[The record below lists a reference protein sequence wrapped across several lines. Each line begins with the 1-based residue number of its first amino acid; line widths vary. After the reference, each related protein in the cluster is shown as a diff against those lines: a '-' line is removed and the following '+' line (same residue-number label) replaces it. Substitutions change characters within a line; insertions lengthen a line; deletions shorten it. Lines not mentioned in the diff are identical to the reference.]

1 MKTKHRLWI
10 AALSCTLA
18 CGSATPSSTGVEERA
33 VLSSAGAGG
42 EIDDSALGQNSA
54 AAGVGRQRAMRLSMG
69 KARAETC
76 ARWLPVARRAG
87 RGAGVDP
94 WMLLAIAWVESGFSE
109 QAVSSVGARG
119 PMQLMPK
126 TSVAF
131 GCESP
136 ERPECAFPAA
146 AALYKRLLRRFKQRE
161 VYALCAYNAGGG
173 RIASAWRKRRLPF
186 NLWYAERVQ
195 AARARLKRAG
205 CAPGA

>member
-10 AALSCTLA
+10 AALSFTLA

-33 VLSSAGAGG
+33 LLSSAGAGG

-87 RGAGVDP
+87 RGAGRSVDVARYRVGRER
-94 WMLLAIAWVESGFSE
+94 LLE

-131 GCESP
+131 GSESP